1 METKNPNPIANVKF
15 GNANMDGLRYKEK
28 GDDVQ
33 NTNNLFYG
41 SPIYCVS
48 SLSCTNEA
56 YASSNQAL
64 PLSIPSV
71 TENVSP
77 SPVIPLSDSDNGS
90 TNDVISI
97 LVPLSVDESLYGAN
111 CLESHNDL
119 SIGCNVSN
127 NVSVPELDME
137 HSMNSVLFHED
148 GCRPFCENQS
158 VSKPS
163 SEESICI
170 SIPSKAPEYYIKKGA
185 RQLSKAANEFKKTR
199 SRPFEPRALR
209 ILKNWVNSHLLYP
222 YCSKREK
229 TVLSNETGLS
239 VKQITIWFCN
249 YRCRVWNK
257 RRRVA
262 L

>member
-15 GNANMDGLRYKEK
+15 GNANMDGLWYKEK

-33 NTNNLFYG
+33 KTNNLFYG

-137 HSMNSVLFHED
+137 LHEL
-148 GCRPFCENQS
+148 CFVP
-158 VSKPS
+158 
-163 SEESICI
+163 
-170 SIPSKAPEYYIKKGA
+170 
-185 RQLSKAANEFKKTR
+185 
-199 SRPFEPRALR
+199 
-209 ILKNWVNSHLLYP
+209 
-222 YCSKREK
+222 
-229 TVLSNETGLS
+229 
-239 VKQITIWFCN
+239 
-249 YRCRVWNK
+249 
-257 RRRVA
+257 
-262 L
+262 